1 MASFSQTPDDMALL
15 TTSSARR
22 PGRAAPYLAS
32 LLALVGLSAGLTP
45 TAVDAAQDTPP
56 ATVSRVDLDRYAG
69 TWFELA
75 RFPNRFQQQCAAEVM
90 ATYSTRPDGR
100 IDVVNRCRRQDG
112 GMTEAAGVARSV
124 SPGSDAR
131 LKVRFAPAFLSF
143 LPFVWGDYWIVDL
156 ADDYSTAVV
165 GSPDRQ
171 YLWLL
176 ARTATVPEPIYQRL
190 LAAAAREGYDIERLV
205 RTPQN

>member
-1 MASFSQTPDDMALL
+1 MASFSQTLDDMALL
-15 TTSSARR
+15 TPSGTLSGHRARHLAPLLVLLGGLLPTS
-22 PGRAAPYLAS
+22 
-32 LLALVGLSAGLTP
+32 V
-45 TAVDAAQDTPP
+45 VDAAQDTPP
-56 ATVSRVDLDRYAG
+56 ATVERVDLDRYVG

-75 RFPNRFQQQCAAEVM
+75 RFPNRFQQQCAGDVT
-90 ATYSTRPDGR
+90 ATYRTRPDGR

-112 GMTEAAGVARSV
+112 GMTEAAGIARSV

-143 LPFVWGDYWIVDL
+143 LPFVWGDYWILDL

-176 ARTATVPEPIYQRL
+176 ARTATVPEPTYQRL

-205 RTPQN
+205 RTPMR